1 MYGPFLFKI
10 FIGLVDLWTDQRIP
24 DPVSCQCPEPRVGL
38 LETPH
43 RWHATIC
50 NPKGRPGGGASRRKS
65 CIASSSSKIWKYP
78 YRVEC
83 IDENYTL
90 STHFPYTLIFPI
102 HTKKWTFIRK
112 PPFHICYE
120 MGKFN
125 LPFVCTHYFA
135 FSNPPFHTQI
145 WTSWLLHFLRKPPPL
160 GGQHQNFGE
169 IPYLYIARI
178 ELLTP

>member
-1 MYGPFLFKI
+1 MYGPFLSKI

-24 DPVSCQCPEPRVGL
+24 DPVSCRCPEPTVGL
-38 LETPH
+38 LETPP

-50 NPKGRPGGGASRRKS
+50 NPKGRPGGGAS
-65 CIASSSSKIWKYP
+65 SSSKNWKYP

-102 HTKKWTFIRK
+102 HIKKWTFRRNPLSTYSMKWVNLISLLCV
-112 PPFHICYE
+112 HTT
-120 MGKFN
+120 
-125 LPFVCTHYFA
+125 LPFQIPLSTRKFGRAGYSI
-135 FSNPPFHTQI
+135 FS
-145 WTSWLLHFLRKPPPL
+145 PL
-160 GGQHQNFGE
+160 GGRHQSFGE